1 MKQKTEKPS
10 SSLLGKKLMVTPKGW
25 ATNPKERL
33 SYYLYFAG
41 QNAIYNLVSTFLT
54 TYLLLVFATE
64 SVGVDAKAKVKALT
78 AGVMLVV
85 KLWDAVNDVIFGV
98 IFDKIRFKSGKKFVP
113 WLKISLVFIPLTT
126 ILLFAI
132 PTGLS
137 TNVKL
142 VWLAVAYLLWDTAYT
157 LCDVPIFGIVTAMS
171 ENLEERTSLL
181 SYKSIWSGVGSGVA
195 IIAASILP
203 SEKIGLSYTV
213 VAIVCAVFAIL
224 TMIPACSR
232 LEERYVGEQDE
243 NFTVGSMFRYLF
255 SNKYL
260 LIYYFGYLFYSSANV
275 AAQLNLYVAFYLYN
289 DSIIS
294 LVAQACSI
302 APSLVAALI
311 VPQLCKKMDKMKLF
325 RICTLL
331 AIVMS
336 VVMYIPGY
344 KSLAWF
350 IIATVLRSVPMSA
363 VGVMLFMFTPDCA
376 EYGLYK
382 TGVDAKGI
390 TFSIQTFMVKLTAA
404 ISSALVIFFFGLK
417 FVDWKDVPNA
427 ENFEDLAKSGIT
439 QSDRALGSLWFLY
452 VIIPAIGYLIAY
464 LIWTR
469 YKMTDKDVQVMADCN
484 TGKITRE
491 EAEASL
497 SRKY

>member
-1 MKQKTEKPS
+1 MK
-10 SSLLGKKLMVTPKGW
+10 TPASW
-25 ATNPKERL
+25 ATSPKERL

-41 QNAIYNLVSTFLT
+41 QNAIYNLVATFLT

-64 SVGVDAKAKVKALT
+64 AAGDSTKVKALT

-98 IFDKIRFKSGKKFVP
+98 IFDKIRFKSGKKFLP
-113 WLKISLVFIPLTT
+113 WLKISLIFIPLTT
-126 ILLFAI
+126 VLLFAI

-137 TNVKL
+137 TKAKL
-142 VWLAVAYLLWDTAYT
+142 IWLAVAYLLWDTAYT

-203 SEKIGLSYTV
+203 SEKIGLNYTV
-213 VAIVCAVFAIL
+213 VAIVCGIFAIG
-224 TMIPACSR
+224 TMIPACFK
-232 LEERYVGEQDE
+232 LQERFVGEQDE
-243 NFTVGSMFRYLF
+243 SFTVKSMFRYLF

-260 LIYYFGYLFYSSANV
+260 LVYYLGYFFYSAANV
-275 AAQLNLYVAFYLYN
+275 SGQLNLYVAFYLYDN
-289 DSIIS
+289 ELIS

-302 APSLVAALI
+302 VPSLIAALI
-311 VPQLCKKMDKMKLF
+311 VPQLVKKMDKMKLF
-325 RICTLL
+325 KICTLL
-331 AIVMS
+331 SIALS

-350 IIATVLRSVPMSA
+350 IISTVLRSAPMSA

-404 ISSALVIFFFGLK
+404 VSGSFVIFFFGLK

-427 ENFEDLAKSGIT
+427 ENFKDLAESGIT
-439 QSDRALGSLWFLY
+439 QSTTALNWLWFLY
-452 VIIPAIGYLIAY
+452 VIVPAIGYLIAY

-469 YKMTDKDVQVMADCN
+469 YKMTDKDVQIMADCN
-484 TGKITRE
+484 TGRITRE